1 MYDRDDENEPTD
13 ETPEG
18 ADPRDEA
25 EAPSD
30 AAEPAPESTPEP
42 AAQEGAADEPADGAD
57 APAESA
63 PGANGPELVEPEV
76 LIEDPP
82 TPEEILQGK
91 LDEASARLRAVSKA
105 YKDVQ
110 AEMKSFR
117 ERMENQARF
126 KAERQAFEQARA
138 FFDPVQNLKRSL
150 ENAPE
155 DSPVRDGLQMVLQQF
170 MVALEKLGMEE
181 IPGVGAS
188 FDPKVHEAL
197 AITPVT
203 DKDQDGT
210 VLMVHA
216 DGYTVQGKVLQAAQ
230 VVVGKYQEP
239 AGEA

>member
-1 MYDRDDENEPTD
+1 MYDRDDENQPTD

-18 ADPRDEA
+18 TDEREQETPASGAEQA
-25 EAPSD
+25 EAAPEAP
-30 AAEPAPESTPEP
+30 AAEPAADKAE
-42 AAQEGAADEPADGAD
+42 EGEV
-57 APAESA
+57 
-63 PGANGPELVEPEV
+63 VEPEV
-76 LIEDPP
+76 LIEEPP
-82 TPEEILQGK
+82 TEEEILRGK
-91 LDEASARLRAVSKA
+91 LEEASARLRAVSKA

-117 ERMENQARF
+117 ERMENQAKF

-155 DSPVRDGLQMVLQQF
+155 DSPVREGLQMVLHQF
-170 MVALEKLGMEE
+170 MEALKKLGMEE
-181 IPGVGAS
+181 IPGVGAP

-197 AITPVT
+197 ALTPVM
-203 DKDQDGT
+203 DKSQDGR

-230 VVVGKYQEP
+230 VVVGKFQEP